1 MSRYDGSDSYTYP
14 DSEILKNRGDL
25 HEQAALDAF
34 EADATAIRLLEII
47 DHPVPGCFALAHLK
61 ALHHHLFQDV
71 YDWAGHLRTVDIS
84 KGDSRFGNYGLIESY
99 LSQQLAKISEENF
112 LRGLA
117 PEQFIKRLA
126 HYMGEINAAHP
137 FREGNGR
144 VQRAFCA
151 QLAEQAGYF
160 IDFDQASRDDMYAAM
175 VASFHGNNA
184 PLESLL
190 DRITAMIEQD
200 GPAPI

>member
-14 DSEILKNRGDL
+14 DSEILKNKADL

-34 EADATAIRLLEII
+34 EADATAIRLLEMIE
-47 DHPVPGCFALAHLK
+47 HPVPGNFGLAHLQ
-61 ALHHHLFQDV
+61 AIHRQLFQDV
-71 YDWAGHLRTVDIS
+71 YDWAGQLRTVDIS
-84 KGDSRFGNYGLIESY
+84 KGGSRFGNCGMIGGY
-99 LSQQLAKISEENF
+99 LEQQLAKISSENF
-112 LRGLA
+112 LNGLA
-117 PEQFIKRLA
+117 PDSFIKRLA

-160 IDFDQASRDDMYAAM
+160 IDFDEVSRDEMYAAM
-175 VASFHGNNA
+175 IASFHGDNK

-190 DRITAMIEQD
+190 ERITAMIE
-200 GPAPI
+200 

>member
-14 DSEILKNRGDL
+14 DSEILKNKADL
-25 HEQAALDAF
+25 RDQAALDDF
-34 EADATAIRLLEII
+34 EADTTAIRLLEMIE
-47 DHPVPGCFALAHLK
+47 HPLPGNFDLPHLQ
-61 ALHHHLFQDV
+61 AIHRHLFQDV
-71 YDWAGHLRTVDIS
+71 YDWAGQLRTVDIS
-84 KGDSRFGNYGLIESY
+84 KGDSRFANCGLIESY
-99 LSQQLAKISEENF
+99 LGQQLAKISSENH
-112 LRGLA
+112 LSGLA
-117 PEQFIKRLA
+117 PETFIKRLA

-160 IDFDQASRDDMYAAM
+160 IDFDEASRDEMYAAM
-175 VASFHGNNA
+175 IASFHGDNK

-190 DRITAMIEQD
+190 GRITAMIE
-200 GPAPI
+200 